1 MECKYCGAKLRD
13 GAKFCPKC
21 GKKVKPAKSG
31 AKGPKPKAA
40 PSGGKEERKVQPA
53 PPKEQA
59 GMPDYIAGPGE
70 RAGMPDHVAWPGA
83 AAAGSPVQPKKKG
96 KGCLIG
102 GIIGVVI
109 LAAAIA
115 GAVFLWKGGLL
126 DSLPDLP
133 FLKQEANPEG
143 EKSGEDSQGDEIIS
157 DSGEEGEGESG
168 SEEQEDHWSPE
179 DVELTVPGARPG
191 DYEIIELEENENG
204 MCTVTPQLILI
215 VYPDNILK
223 ILRLHHQNGKLLKKA
238 GKNRILRRKGYGH
251 MKIQIIVGYPFSR
264 LMFRLG
270 SQQKLLQPG

>member
-53 PPKEQA
+53 PPKEQAAPSKAAGRPEQA

-115 GAVFLWKGGLL
+115 GFP
-126 DSLPDLP
+126 S
-133 FLKQEANPEG
+133 
-143 EKSGEDSQGDEIIS
+143 
-157 DSGEEGEGESG
+157 
-168 SEEQEDHWSPE
+168 
-179 DVELTVPGARPG
+179 
-191 DYEIIELEENENG
+191 
-204 MCTVTPQLILI
+204 
-215 VYPDNILK
+215 
-223 ILRLHHQNGKLLKKA
+223 
-238 GKNRILRRKGYGH
+238 
-251 MKIQIIVGYPFSR
+251 
-264 LMFRLG
+264 
-270 SQQKLLQPG
+270 